1 MTNHMK
7 KRSFILL
14 PLALLGFAACQSLE
28 PDQPGQEGKEITFS
42 TSIGSFTKATDNSFE
57 AGDIAG
63 LSAGDPV
70 DVSNVKLTYSEG
82 SFTPERT
89 IFWGLDQAGDKKTTF
104 AAYYPYNASLDPM
117 KAFDWTIPADQ
128 SAAGA
133 YAGADLL
140 TAKTEAAP
148 NDGTVHLA
156 FSHVLSRLALTVEN
170 KVEGEEIAGVK
181 MNGVKLAASVDIL
194 GGSVTA
200 KGDAQAVTPA
210 SAGNLLY
217 FMVAPQTVSPEVLVT
232 MKSGKVVRYTPKE
245 DLVFASGKQILATIA
260 VEKDA
265 VNFTAQVV
273 DWLDVEGHLGK
284 EEDPGVQEH
293 IWSVE
298 YNESLYPFE
307 EQEDGTYHQVFSV
320 GSYWAQIRII
330 KDDYDEIWGCA
341 IPNYGKY
348 LTAKEPTDVVPMA
361 PNYYFYIQGEGDIFD
376 LVLDTKA
383 KTLTITLLE
392 HQWEPLGTGI
402 FIDDIVS
409 NAFTFPHEEIPV
421 EVEADK
427 NASIYRIKN
436 PYKNWS
442 YSKYF
447 DYTDEAEIILYVKPD
462 GSVWFRETFLGL
474 SDSRYGDFY
483 ASTMVPETGWD
494 YNYYGLYYPK
504 YGFIQ
509 FTNYLNYNL
518 TSYGSL
524 RSNRNGMTSLT
535 LPGFERPVHYYTFTH
550 EYYDVLK
557 EESGQGYMRVQAK
570 TGMDVVKLKYGL
582 YAGTLSDE
590 EVFGKNKDG
599 LCYTEVA
606 VKGTEVEFD
615 PDDEFLLAVPVPQSG
630 TYTLVFCGENAEGN
644 IVVANDGHY
653 WVLFEGDEAPEP
665 SSSVSATPAQL
676 FSDVQ
681 LNANV
686 TFTDPKTVYL
696 TAVEDK
702 IWQESGL
709 TDDDI
714 FDYTVSTG
722 QRKSEYY
729 FNSKTGGDFIIQSLK
744 PQTAYRV
751 FVAGYDQFGSS
762 AWAQTTATTA
772 ASPEF
777 TSMGK
782 GHYTD
787 KFLFYQQ
794 MTEEGYTSEVE
805 ILKAETTPV
814 RYRVAYPYKAF
825 WDVYKNKIPY
835 NEKEAASIDFYL
847 DGEKLIYNAFLTGY
861 KIEDMGDLAYYSLNP
876 NTDQH
881 LANNCVIQE
890 GVYNLAPYAKIE
902 GTKYYYDLTR
912 YMGGIYIEMPGYTYN
927 PPKDDAAGIAV
938 RSVRKSNL
946 VEAPEMAGLMVQD
959 QIRPFTR
966 HMLNTGA
973 PKVTRVQNQLS
984 EITAEPIK

>member
-1 MTNHMK
+1 MK

-42 TSIGSFTKATDNSFE
+42 TSIGAYTKATDKSFE
-57 AGDIAG
+57 AGDVAG

-70 DVSNVKLTYSEG
+70 NVSNVKLTYAEG

-89 IFWGLDQAGDKKTTF
+89 LYWGLDQAGDKKTTF
-104 AAYYPYNASLDPM
+104 AAYSPYQASLDPM

-140 TAKTEAAP
+140 VAKTEAAP

-156 FSHVLSRLALTVEN
+156 FNHALSRLTLTVEN

-194 GGSVTA
+194 NGSVTA

-210 SAGNLLY
+210 SAGNVLY
-217 FMVAPQTVSPEVLVT
+217 FMVAPQTVSPEILVT

-245 DLVFASGKQILATIA
+245 DLAFVSGKQIVAAIA

-265 VNFTAQVV
+265 VNFSAEIM
-273 DWLDVEGHLGK
+273 DWLDVEGYLGK

-293 IWSVE
+293 VWSVD
-298 YNESLYPFE
+298 YNNSLYPFE
-307 EQEDGTYHQVFSV
+307 KQEDGTYHQVFSI
-320 GSYWAQIRII
+320 GSYWAEIRIV
-330 KDDYDEIWGCA
+330 KDDYDEVWGCA

-348 LTAKEPTDVVPMA
+348 LTAKEPTDVIPMA
-361 PNYYFYIQGEGDIFD
+361 PNYYFYIQGDTDMFD

-383 KTLTITLLE
+383 KTLTVTLLE

-409 NAFTFPHEEIPV
+409 NAFTLPHEEIPV

-474 SDSRYGDFY
+474 SDSQYGDFY

-550 EYYDVLK
+550 EYNDVLK
-557 EESGQGYMRVQAK
+557 EESGQGYIRLTCK
-570 TGMDVVKLKYGL
+570 TGMDVAKLKYGL
-582 YAGTLSDE
+582 YAGTLSRE
-590 EVFGKNKDG
+590 EVYGNNKDG
-599 LCYTEVA
+599 LYYTEVA
-606 VKGTEVEFD
+606 TKGTEVEFD

-630 TYTLVFCGENAEGN
+630 AYTIIFYGENAAGGS
-644 IVVANDGHY
+644 VVGTFGHY

-665 SSSVSATPAQL
+665 SSSVSATPAQPL
-676 FSDVQ
+676 SDVQ
-681 LNANV
+681 LNAHID
-686 TFTDPKTVYL
+686 FKDPDYVYL
-696 TAVEDK
+696 LAVEDK
-702 IWQESGL
+702 VWQESGL

-714 FDYTVSTG
+714 YDYTLSHG
-722 QRKSEYY
+722 QQKNTNYI
-729 FNSKTGGDFIIQSLK
+729 NSKTGADFLIEALK

-751 FVAGYDQFGSS
+751 FVAGNDMFGS
-762 AWAQTTATTA
+762 ATWAQATATTGPT
-772 ASPEF
+772 PEF
-777 TSMGK
+777 TSLGK

-787 KFLFYQQ
+787 GFFQGW
-794 MTEEGYTSEVE
+794 TEEGYTAEVE
-805 ILKAETTPV
+805 ILQARTTPV
-814 RYRVAYPYKAF
+814 RYRVAQPYKAL
-825 WDVYKNKIPY
+825 WDAHKEDIPY
-835 NEKEAASIDFYL
+835 NGLETANIDFYL
-847 DGEKLIYNAFLTGY
+847 DGEELYYNAFYTGY
-861 KIEDMGDLAYYSLNP
+861 KEEDFGDVRYYDCNP
-876 NTDQH
+876 FSGQH
-881 LANNCVIQE
+881 LAYNCVMQE

-902 GTKYYYDLTR
+902 GSNYYYDLTTDW
-912 YMGGIYIEMPGYTYN
+912 GWTYIEMPGYTYN
-927 PPKDDAAGIAV
+927 PKDEVAGV
-938 RSVRKSNL
+938 SVKSARKSNL
-946 VEAPEMAGLMVQD
+946 VQAPAPAGMMVQD

-966 HMLNTGA
+966 HMLNAGT
-973 PKVTRVQNQLS
+973 PKVTRNQKQLS
-984 EITAEPIK
+984 EIIAEPIK